1 MKAMVAQSQNVSI
14 EESDD
19 ELLDMLLDEAIPT
32 DTGFP
37 DGVMSVTDTI
47 AQQAVYPETHP
58 VLPPNN
64 NENDGEAVI
73 HGNSRCDPG
82 NEIRDFFPF
91 PDEKFFLLY
100 CYAHGIMRPKV
111 RDRLN
116 CLF

>member
-64 NENDGEAVI
+64 NENDGQILLNKAKF
-73 HGNSRCDPG
+73 H
-82 NEIRDFFPF
+82 
-91 PDEKFFLLY
+91 FFLKKPNLINIFDFAV
-100 CYAHGIMRPKV
+100 C
-111 RDRLN
+111 
-116 CLF
+116 